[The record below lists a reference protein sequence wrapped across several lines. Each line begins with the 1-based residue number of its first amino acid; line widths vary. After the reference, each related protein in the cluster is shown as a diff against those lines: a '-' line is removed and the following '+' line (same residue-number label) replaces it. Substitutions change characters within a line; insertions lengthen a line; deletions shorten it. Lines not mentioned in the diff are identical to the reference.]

1 MLTRLY
7 VSNYALIHELEIEF
21 RPGVTIITGETG
33 AGKSILLGAL
43 SLILGER
50 ADSHAVRNPE
60 SKVVVEASF
69 DIAAYALQPYFEE
82 NGIDDWGNECVV
94 RREISAT
101 GRSRSFVND
110 SPVSLSILKDL
121 ASRLVDIHSQ
131 HSNMLLSKP
140 AFQLSIL
147 DSIARNKEVASQYH
161 HEYICYNQLQKQ
173 LLDTK
178 SKLEK
183 SKAEED
189 YIQFQLHQLQELKL
203 TENEDIELENLQK
216 RLSNISDIKQNLW
229 AIHSALNAN
238 DNSILEQLSDIAH
251 RIQITEPN
259 LTEIEGMSERM
270 DGIVVE
276 LKDMAQTIS
285 YVDDQLVDDPQE
297 LESVESRLNDIY
309 QLERKHHVQSVNELL
324 SIQEQFQHQ
333 LALINHSADQ
343 ISEIETQ
350 IAKKRTLLTKLAQS
364 LTESR
369 KKAAQVFITQ
379 IMPLAQALGMKN
391 LAFDI
396 HFQTTDFTPSGVDAV
411 EFLIAFNKNQ
421 SLMPV
426 KDTASGGELSRLM
439 LGIKAIT
446 ARTMNLPTII
456 FDEVDTGVSGDI
468 ANKIGEM
475 MSEMSGRIQVIAI
488 THLPQVA
495 AHANAHL
502 MVYKTDNE
510 HSTITQVKTLD
521 EQEHVLEIARMLSG
535 KNVNQAAIEN
545 AKSLIG
551 QKKYDR

>member
-189 YIQFQLHQLQELKL
+189 YIQFQLRQLQELKL
-203 TENEDIELENLQK
+203 TEN
-216 RLSNISDIKQNLW
+216 
-229 AIHSALNAN
+229 
-238 DNSILEQLSDIAH
+238 
-251 RIQITEPN
+251 
-259 LTEIEGMSERM
+259 
-270 DGIVVE
+270 
-276 LKDMAQTIS
+276 
-285 YVDDQLVDDPQE
+285 
-297 LESVESRLNDIY
+297 
-309 QLERKHHVQSVNELL
+309 
-324 SIQEQFQHQ
+324 
-333 LALINHSADQ
+333 
-343 ISEIETQ
+343 
-350 IAKKRTLLTKLAQS
+350 
-364 LTESR
+364 
-369 KKAAQVFITQ
+369 
-379 IMPLAQALGMKN
+379 
-391 LAFDI
+391 
-396 HFQTTDFTPSGVDAV
+396 
-411 EFLIAFNKNQ
+411 
-421 SLMPV
+421 
-426 KDTASGGELSRLM
+426 
-439 LGIKAIT
+439 
-446 ARTMNLPTII
+446 
-456 FDEVDTGVSGDI
+456 
-468 ANKIGEM
+468 
-475 MSEMSGRIQVIAI
+475 
-488 THLPQVA
+488 
-495 AHANAHL
+495 
-502 MVYKTDNE
+502 
-510 HSTITQVKTLD
+510 
-521 EQEHVLEIARMLSG
+521 
-535 KNVNQAAIEN
+535 
-545 AKSLIG
+545 
-551 QKKYDR
+551 

>member
-189 YIQFQLHQLQELKL
+189 YIQFQLRQLQELKL

-350 IAKKRTLLTKLAQS
+350 IAMKRTLLTKLAQS

-396 HFQTTDFTPSGVDAV
+396 HFQTTDFMPSGVDTV
-411 EFLIAFNKNQ
+411 EFLFAFNKNQ